1 MRFCRVQVILAL
13 LLVCSRVSAVLVPAA
28 ARGVDY
34 IVGCQRADGLWSA
47 TAVEEDGLAAIT
59 ALWGLAELRAS
70 SSRLL
75 GQSALLLQNGLPA
88 DELPGALTV
97 YICGGCVSPSL
108 LQPFAV
114 QGDGGWCMALG
125 ARADVLSTVLVA
137 EALLLAPELDLP
149 ALTAA
154 RDFLLAQRRADGCWR
169 LCSQAAAGDLRL
181 TARVARLL
189 AHIDALSPAR
199 SDDGAAA
206 ELHRDLAAQ
215 LVATGGQLVASVDA
229 SGATASALVDMA
241 WVLQAL
247 CHFGSW
253 AEAQALYRA
262 LVSAQHPDGSW
273 GDGGAS
279 RVLRTTSAVVGALRC
294 FAINSARLVPD
305 LAVPASSL
313 RLQTPAGDA
322 AWGLSATVF
331 NDGLAESLPC
341 GWELH
346 CGPPGENTLLVQG
359 RVSALVPR
367 DSCKIQ
373 AEITLAVEPSVFY
386 VLIDPEGES
395 GDGCR
400 ANNVARLE
408 YRPAPAAGKM
418 SLWLSPL
425 VVGSEGAP
433 EMLLLRPG
441 CGAMISALLV
451 ADGLPLAKN
460 LRVVLLD
467 NGREYLSDDIALGD
481 DGAGEYRCEWFPEEG
496 WHDIALRVIEDDDVV
511 AERMACVEVSYDEM
525 LLRIRPGAAGESAGL
540 PQFGA
545 AEYVSVRLYAAATD
559 AAVALWVANEHDERL
574 DTPLVSASLEGRYTW
589 HTGVQP
595 PGRYRV
601 YAQMAGGTGV
611 VSADFAIVASCEL
624 RDLSVLQPEIA
635 AHISVGDTV
644 QTPVVVSWAQ
654 VCNSAQRLQL
664 SWTWSGPD
672 GVELAAT
679 DAAHEFDCVPGAL
692 TQQVA
697 MPEPATLSFPQA
709 GKYDFTAV
717 VTDGET
723 MLTAERTARAIA
735 LPSLSVEQ
743 TVQPESLGWEACEV
757 AVCTTVKLHAGA
769 GGVGGLRILEQEPLS
784 TQVDDPGG
792 EIDIVL
798 KGICDDD
805 GQIIVKGAL
814 AARVLY
820 GRCGQETS
828 AADDMAGGLFTIIN
842 GVCHIS
848 YSPGGSALSAGMS
861 APVIIALFDP
871 QTDQGVGCIEVH
883 VEGGDETN
891 P

>member
-1 MRFCRVQVILAL
+1 
-13 LLVCSRVSAVLVPAA
+13 
-28 ARGVDY
+28 
-34 IVGCQRADGLWSA
+34 
-47 TAVEEDGLAAIT
+47 
-59 ALWGLAELRAS
+59 
-70 SSRLL
+70 
-75 GQSALLLQNGLPA
+75 
-88 DELPGALTV
+88 
-97 YICGGCVSPSL
+97 
-108 LQPFAV
+108 
-114 QGDGGWCMALG
+114 MALG

-137 EALLLAPELDLP
+137 EALLLATEPDLT

-154 RDFLLAQRRADGCWR
+154 RDFLFAQRSADGCWR
-169 LCSQAAAGDLRL
+169 LCRRAAAGDLRL
-181 TARVARLL
+181 TARVAGLL
-189 AHIDALSPAR
+189 ARIDALSPA
-199 SDDGAAA
+199 DIGEATGN
-206 ELHRDLAAQ
+206 LQNDLAAQ
-215 LVATGGQLVASVDA
+215 LVATGGQLVAGVDT

-241 WVLQAL
+241 WLLQAL
-247 CHFGSW
+247 CHLGCW
-253 AEAQALYRA
+253 NDAQPLYRA
-262 LVSAQHPDGSW
+262 LVAAQHPDGTW
-273 GDGGAS
+273 GEGDAS
-279 RVLRTTSAVVGALRC
+279 RVLRTTGAVVGALRC
-294 FAINSARLVPD
+294 FAINSAWRVPD
-305 LAVPASSL
+305 LVVPSSSL

-331 NDGLAESLPC
+331 NDGKAESLPC
-341 GWELH
+341 SWEIH
-346 CGPPGENTLLVQG
+346 CGLPGENTLLVQG
-359 RVSALVPR
+359 HVPALVPR

-373 AEITLAVEPSVFY
+373 AEFTPAAESSVLY
-386 VLIDPEGES
+386 VLIDPAGES

-400 ANNVARLE
+400 ANNVTRLE

-425 VVGSEGAP
+425 IIGSEGAP

-451 ADGLPLAKN
+451 ADGLPLATN

-496 WHDIALRVIEDDDVV
+496 WHDLAVRVIEGDDVV

-525 LLRIRPGAAGESAGL
+525 LLRIIPGAAGESAGL

-545 AEYVSVRLYAAATD
+545 AEYVSVRLYAAETN
-559 AAVALWVANEHDERL
+559 AAVELWVANDNDERQ

-601 YAQMAGGTGV
+601 YAQPAGTASA
-611 VSADFAIVASCEL
+611 VSADFAIVASCVL

-635 AHISVGDTV
+635 ARNGVGDIV
-644 QTPVVVSWAQ
+644 QTSVVVSWAQ
-654 VCNSAQRLQL
+654 VCNSTQRLQL

-672 GVELAAT
+672 GVVLAAAA
-679 DAAHEFDCVPGAL
+679 AAHEIDCVPGAL
-692 TQQVA
+692 TQQVG
-697 MPEPATLSFPQA
+697 MPEPAALSFPQA
-709 GKYDFTAV
+709 GKYVFTAV

-723 MLTAERTARAIA
+723 MLTAERSARAIA
-735 LPSLSVEQ
+735 LPSLAVVQ
-743 TVQPESLGWEACEV
+743 TVQPESLGWDACEV

-769 GGVGGLRILEQEPLS
+769 GGVGGLRIPEQEPLS
-784 TQVDDPGG
+784 TLVDDPGG
-792 EIDIVL
+792 EIDFVL

-814 AARVLY
+814 VARVLY

-828 AADDMAGGLFTIIN
+828 AADDMAGGLFAILN
-842 GVCHIS
+842 GICHII

-861 APVIIALFDP
+861 APVIMSLFDP
-871 QTDQGVGCIEVH
+871 QTDQGVGCIEMH
-883 VEGGDETN
+883 VEGGDETI